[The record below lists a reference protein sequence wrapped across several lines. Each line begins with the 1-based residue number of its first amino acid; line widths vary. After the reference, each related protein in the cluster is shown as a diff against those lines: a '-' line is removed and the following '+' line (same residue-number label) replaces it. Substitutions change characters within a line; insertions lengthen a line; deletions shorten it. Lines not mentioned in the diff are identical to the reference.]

1 MRTTL
6 PLSRRPVLAAG
17 LTVLCLLLGAVT
29 APPSR
34 AEEKEDPALAGF
46 RERLAKKGSDRERL
60 RQEILAF
67 VRKNAGTPAAM
78 QAGRLLGQ
86 LPAPLDRL
94 DRRSIPEL
102 ERFKWQPK
110 ELVAVLGE
118 HRGRHGSPV
127 NCIAYSRDGKLI
139 VSGGSNGHVR
149 LWDSATLRL
158 KALLGTGSSTQC
170 VAIAR
175 DNKTLAAGNVYGGL
189 YFWDVSKDPPVLT
202 GSFNIGTSP
211 VYALSFSADSKL
223 LAAGVYD
230 GLVHLFD
237 TSSAKPKTRTQLAG
251 HKTAVRAVQFAPRG
265 ATLAS
270 ASIDGQLRIWNVLKD
285 SVKDAH
291 TVDGPKD
298 VVALAY
304 TPSGTSLAA
313 AHADGTVQ
321 FWNVSGLRPA
331 RRAHFQA
338 HKGAINA
345 LVFAPGGATL
355 ATAGADGSARIFDA
369 RTHKQRSIAEG
380 HYGPVGGL
388 VFSPTGRTL
397 VTGGHDWTVRVWN
410 VTGPKLTERFPLKGH
425 WARANTVRFVPDGHA
440 LASGG
445 EDRSARVWDLSK
457 ATPVQTALFR
467 NENTVISSLA
477 WSPDGKALAL
487 AGQNLT
493 IRLWD
498 VARRT
503 QLRTFGA
510 HPTWVGQM
518 EYTTDG
524 TRLVASSGTTFVL
537 WNANTGREIFR
548 FDKHLRPINSLSVSN
563 DGKYALTGT
572 GTYEYDKANKIVLK
586 DGKYQYV
593 DCTLRLW
600 DLQRGEKLSE
610 AEKLGAPVASVAF
623 APDGRRAA
631 CSLWYTHTHLWDVSP
646 MGLKDTGELKATAA
660 YTYLHVFSP
669 DGRRLATTGTD
680 YVLRVLD
687 PVTGKVVWQWTPA
700 ETLAAVTF
708 SPDSRYLAV
717 SIQTGPVYIIR
728 LAEPPG
734 PASK

>member
-1 MRTTL
+1 MRDTL
-6 PLSRRPVLAAG
+6 LI
-17 LTVLCLLLGAVT
+17 LCLLLLATVT
-29 APPSR
+29 ALPG
-34 AEEKEDPALAGF
+34 AEEKEDPALTGF
-46 RERLAKKGSDRERL
+46 RARLAGKGSDRDRL
-60 RQEILAF
+60 RQEVLAF
-67 VRKNAGTPAAM
+67 ARKNAGTPAAM

-127 NCIAYSRDGKLI
+127 TCVAYSKDGKLI
-139 VSGGSNGHVR
+139 VSGGTNGHVR
-149 LWDSATLRL
+149 LWDSTTLRL
-158 KALLGTGSSTQC
+158 KAVLSTGSSTQC
-170 VAIAR
+170 VALAR
-175 DNKTLAAGNVYGGL
+175 DNKTLAAGNASGGL
-189 YFWDVSKDPPVLT
+189 YLWDVSKDPPIAT
-202 GSFNIGTSP
+202 GTFNIGTSP

-223 LAAGVYD
+223 LAAGVFD

-237 TSSAKPKTRTQLAG
+237 TSSKPKVRTQLAG
-251 HKTAVRAVQFAPRG
+251 HKTAVHGVGFAPRG

-270 ASIDGQLRIWNVLKD
+270 ASADGQLRLWNVLKD
-285 SVKDAH
+285 SVQEAH
-291 TVDGPKD
+291 KVDGPKD

-304 TPSGTSLAA
+304 TPSGTSLAV

-321 FWNVSGLRPA
+321 FWNVSGLRPV
-331 RRAHFQA
+331 RRAQFQA
-338 HKGAINA
+338 HKGALHA
-345 LVFAPGGATL
+345 LAFAPGGATL

-369 RTHKQRSIAEG
+369 RTHKLRALAEG

-388 VFSPTGRTL
+388 VFSPSGRTL

-410 VTGPKLTERFPLKGH
+410 VAGTKLPERFPLKGH
-425 WARANTVRFVPDGHA
+425 WARANTVRFVPDGHI
-440 LASGG
+440 LATGG
-445 EDRSARVWDLSK
+445 EDRSARLWELSK
-457 ATPVQTALFR
+457 AAPAQTALFR
-467 NENTVISSLA
+467 NENTVINSLA

-498 VARRT
+498 VAKRT
-503 QLRTFGA
+503 QLRTFGP

-524 TRLVASSGTTFVL
+524 TRLVASSGNTFVL

-548 FDKHLRPINSLSVSN
+548 FDKHVQPINSLSVSG
-563 DGKYALTGT
+563 DGKVALTGT
-572 GTYEYDKANKIVLK
+572 GAYEYDKAGKLVIK

-600 DLQRGEKLSE
+600 DLQRGEKLNE
-610 AEKLGAPVASVAF
+610 AEKLAAPVASVAF

-631 CSLWYTHTHLWDVSP
+631 CSLWNTHTHLWDVAP
-646 MGLKDTGELKATAA
+646 TGLKDTGAIKATAG

-669 DGRRLATTGTD
+669 DGRRLATTGND

-687 PVTGKVVWQWTPA
+687 LATGKVAWQWTPA

-717 SIQTGPVYIIR
+717 SIQTGPVYILR
-728 LAEPPG
+728 LAEPPA
-734 PASK
+734 PTSK